1 MMNADLQW
9 SVWLLAGMAAGSLPM
24 FGEGRLLGLL
34 QAAIIIGSPI
44 AIFMKTGTAY
54 LPFVLFFGGLML
66 TASFVHKRKSA
77 AEDRQRKDSLAA
89 KKKRWG

>member
-1 MMNADLQW
+1 M
-9 SVWLLAGMAAGSLPM
+9 
-24 FGEGRLLGLL
+24 
-34 QAAIIIGSPI
+34 QAAIIIASPI
-44 AIFMKTGTAY
+44 VIFMKTGTAY

-66 TASFVHKRKSA
+66 TVSFVHKRKSA